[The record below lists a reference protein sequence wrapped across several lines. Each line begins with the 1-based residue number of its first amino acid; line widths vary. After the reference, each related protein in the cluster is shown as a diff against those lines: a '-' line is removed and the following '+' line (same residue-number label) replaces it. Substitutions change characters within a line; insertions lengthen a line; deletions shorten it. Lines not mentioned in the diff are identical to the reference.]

1 MLKNIIII
9 QGENQV
15 QCDIEQ
21 DVVRQL
27 IAKDYYEKTPEEK
40 LETMKLKAIA
50 NSIGKENIEILE
62 EKDIRENIDL
72 ENKFVLLDEKTYVL
86 SLLENTD
93 VTILEHKS
101 SDIYTAELDK
111 SKFTKNYIIVNNF
124 AKDVLKKYMEKFYKK

>member
-62 EKDIRENIDL
+62 EKDIREGIDL

>member
-15 QCDIEQ
+15 QCNIEQ
-21 DVVRQL
+21 EVVREL

-62 EKDIRENIDL
+62 EKDIREGIDL

-86 SLLENTD
+86 SLLENTN
-93 VTILEHKS
+93 VTMLEHKS
-101 SDIYTAELDK
+101 SNIYTAELDK

-124 AKDVLKKYMEKFYKK
+124 AKDILKKYIEKFYKK